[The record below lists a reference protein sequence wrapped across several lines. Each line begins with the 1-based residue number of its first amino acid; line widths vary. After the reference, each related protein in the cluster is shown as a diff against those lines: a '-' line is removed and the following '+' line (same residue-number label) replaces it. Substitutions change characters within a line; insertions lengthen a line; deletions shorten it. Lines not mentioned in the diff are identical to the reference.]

1 MVISHGFK
9 KEKNVS
15 NLCIARERRNKVN
28 CKKNRLLTKLVYD
41 KGNTGT
47 TKLRNENET
56 KWNETKYN
64 ETKRNTT
71 KRNEIQ
77 RNETKNEET
86 NRNEMKY
93 HKPKRIVSSKA

>member
-1 MVISHGFK
+1 VVISHGFK

-28 CKKNRLLTKLVYD
+28 CKKKRLLTKLVYD

-56 KWNETKYN
+56 KRNEM
-64 ETKRNTT
+64 

-93 HKPKRIVSSKA
+93 HKPKRNTTKRNETK